1 MTPAVHPTPS
11 AAGSAPARR
20 LLVPAPAALVLAGLW
35 WLLGI
40 AASFVPG
47 MQPVW
52 AGAALL
58 LVMALLS
65 DAAMAWLRALP
76 RVRRRVPQALAIGVE
91 IEVEVDIEN
100 EERQPLH
107 FRFHDHAPDGCA
119 VRGLPIEGRLG
130 AGEGGCWRWP
140 LRPLQRGSMAF
151 GALELWIASPLGLFR
166 IRARYAAA
174 EPVRVYPNFAA
185 LRRYALLATDHRLS
199 QAGLLLRRRRGE
211 GTEFQQLREYREGDT
226 PRQIDW
232 KASARMRRLV
242 SREYREER
250 DQQILLLLD
259 CSRRMHARDG
269 ALSHLDHALDAAL
282 LLAYVAL
289 RQGDAVG
296 LMTFGGIDRYLP
308 PRKSRSCLDGLLEG
322 TLDLKATLAPAD
334 YLEAAIG
341 LSKRQRKRS
350 LVVILSNLRDED
362 DDTLLPALDLLRKR
376 HLVVVASL
384 RERILEDLLRAPV
397 DTLDDALAHAA
408 TADYLRRRRRH
419 FARLAA
425 AGLPALDV
433 EPAELP
439 IALVNRYTELKR
451 RGAI

>member
-1 MTPAVHPTPS
+1 MTAAVRPAPTAVP
-11 AAGSAPARR
+11 AAARR
-20 LLVPAPAALVLAGLW
+20 LLVPTRAALVLAGLW
-35 WLLGI
+35 LLLGV
-40 AASFVPG
+40 AASFAPVL
-47 MQPVW
+47 QPVW
-52 AGAALL
+52 AGSALL
-58 LVMALLS
+58 LVMGLMS
-65 DAAMAWLRALP
+65 DAGMAWMRPLP
-76 RVRRRVPQALAIGVE
+76 AVKRQTAEALAIGVE
-91 IEVEVDIEN
+91 TEIEVEIEN
-100 EERQPLH
+100 EDSQPLH
-107 FRFHDHAPDGCA
+107 FRFHDHAPDSCA
-119 VRGLPIEGRLG
+119 VRGLPLAGRLG
-130 AGEGGCWRWP
+130 AREGGRWRWQ
-140 LRPLQRGSMAF
+140 LRPLRRGAWCF
-151 GALELWIASPLGLFR
+151 GDLEIWIASPLGLFEV
-166 IRARYAAA
+166 RARIEARQ
-174 EPVRVYPNFAA
+174 PVRVYPNFAA

-250 DQQILLLLD
+250 DQQIILLLD

-282 LLAYVAL
+282 LLAYVAV

-296 LMTFGGIDRYLP
+296 LMSFGGVDRYLP
-308 PRKSRSCLDGLLEG
+308 PRKSRACLDGLLEG
-322 TLDLKATLAPAD
+322 TLDLEATLAPAD
-334 YLEAAIG
+334 YLEAAIS

-362 DDTLLPALDLLRKR
+362 DDTLLPALDLIRKR
-376 HLVVVASL
+376 HLVVLASL
-384 RERILEDLLRAPV
+384 RERILEDLVRSPV
-397 DTLDDALAHAA
+397 GSLDDALAHAA
-408 TADYLRRRRRH
+408 TADYLSRRRRN

>member
-1 MTPAVHPTPS
+1 
-11 AAGSAPARR
+11 
-20 LLVPAPAALVLAGLW
+20 L
-35 WLLGI
+35 
-40 AASFVPG
+40 
-47 MQPVW
+47 PV
-52 AGAALL
+52 
-58 LVMALLS
+58 V
-65 DAAMAWLRALP
+65 
-76 RVRRRVPQALAIGVE
+76 
-91 IEVEVDIEN
+91 
-100 EERQPLH
+100 
-107 FRFHDHAPDGCA
+107 
-119 VRGLPIEGRLG
+119 GRLG
-130 AGEGGCWRWP
+130 AGEGGRWRWQ
-140 LRPLQRGSMAF
+140 LRPLRRGAWSF
-151 GALELWIASPLGLFR
+151 GDLEIWIASPLGLFEL
-166 IRARYAAA
+166 RARIAARQ
-174 EPVRVYPNFAA
+174 PVRVYPNFAA

-250 DQQILLLLD
+250 DQQIILLLD

-282 LLAYVAL
+282 LLAYVAV

-296 LMTFGGIDRYLP
+296 LMSFGGVDRYLP
-308 PRKSRSCLDGLLEG
+308 PRKSRAALDGLLEG
-322 TLDLKATLAPAD
+322 TLDLEATLAPAD
-334 YLEAAIG
+334 YLDAAIT

-362 DDTLLPALDLLRKR
+362 EDTLLPALGLIRKR
-376 HLVVVASL
+376 HLVVLASL
-384 RERILEDLLRAPV
+384 RERILEDLVRSPV
-397 DTLDDALAHAA
+397 AGLDDALTHAA
-408 TADYLRRRRRH
+408 AADYLSRRRRQ

-425 AGLPALDV
+425 SGLPALDV

-439 IALVNRYTELKR
+439 IALVNCYAELKR